1 MLLFPNCKINIGLRV
16 VARRADGYHDIETW
30 MVPVRGLCDIVEIV
44 HAPGEEPSSS
54 PRGSPSIVL
63 PRKIFACALIVRC
76 ASAFR

>member
-16 VARRADGYHDIETW
+16 VARRADGYHDLETV
-30 MVPVRGLCDIVEIV
+30 MFPVRGLY
-44 HAPGEEPSSS
+44 EPSSS

-76 ASAFR
+76 TSAFR

>member
-1 MLLFPNCKINIGLRV
+1 MLFFPNCKINIGLRV

-44 HAPGEEPSSS
+44 PSSS

-63 PRKIFACALIVRC
+63 PRKIFACVLIVRC
-76 ASAFR
+76 TSAFR